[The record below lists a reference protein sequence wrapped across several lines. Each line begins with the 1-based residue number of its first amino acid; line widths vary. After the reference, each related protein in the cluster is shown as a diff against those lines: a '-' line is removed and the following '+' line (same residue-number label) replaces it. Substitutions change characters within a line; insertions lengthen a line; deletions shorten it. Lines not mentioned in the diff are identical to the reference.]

1 MTKKL
6 NQQSDFLYFDEEEKI
21 IKLQNDRIRLSKLI
35 HKHQYIDRFR
45 SQILSEINRI
55 ETNFRELCLYL
66 KK

>member
-6 NQQSDFLYFDEEEKI
+6 NQQSDFLYSDEKEKI

-45 SQILSEINRI
+45 SQILLEINRI